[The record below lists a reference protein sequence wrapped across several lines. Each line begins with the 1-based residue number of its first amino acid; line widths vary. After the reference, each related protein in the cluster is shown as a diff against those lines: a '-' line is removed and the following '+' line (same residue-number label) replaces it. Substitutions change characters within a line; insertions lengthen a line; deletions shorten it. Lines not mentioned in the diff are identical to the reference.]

1 MKKLKTPIQH
11 QLNGLMALLLF
22 GVFAACVL
30 AVLLTGASA
39 YRRLTQRDQAAY
51 LRRTCVQYLATRV
64 RQSDSRDCV
73 AVENF
78 DGADALV
85 LKETGGDYATRI
97 YCYDGWLMELYA
109 AADAD
114 MDPQDGEKVL
124 ELSSLSLSLEDG
136 RLTADVVD
144 QEGAAETLRLTLRSG
159 EGAAA

>member
-1 MKKLKTPIQH
+1 MKKRPIQH

-30 AVLLTGASA
+30 AVLLTGANA
-39 YRRLTQRDQAAY
+39 YRRLTQRDQEAY

-64 RQSDSRDCV
+64 RQADSRDRV
-73 AVENF
+73 SVESF
-78 DGADALV
+78 GGADALV
-85 LKETGGDYATRI
+85 LTETDGSYTTRI

-114 MDPQDGEKVL
+114 MEPQDGEKVL
-124 ELSSLSLSLEDG
+124 ELSSLHLTLEDG
-136 RLTADVVD
+136 ALTADTVD
-144 QEGAAETLRLTLRSG
+144 TAGASGTLRMTLRSG

>member
-1 MKKLKTPIQH
+1 MNKLKRPIQH

-30 AVLLTGASA
+30 AVLLTGANA
-39 YRRLTQRDQAAY
+39 YRRLTARDQEAY

-64 RQSDSRDCV
+64 RQADSRDGV
-73 AVENF
+73 AVESF
-78 DGADALV
+78 GGVDALV
-85 LKETGGDYATRI
+85 LTEGAYATRV

-109 AADAD
+109 AVDAD
-114 MDPQDGEKVL
+114 MEPRDGEKVL

-144 QEGAAETLRLTLRSG
+144 QKGAAETLRLTLRSG